1 MPTGHR
7 SVPGVQNPAV
17 PGEHD
22 GDGTDADV
30 NQDIAAPSASHRSRT
45 AKVTTSRMACAAAV
59 ITAAGTDQWLSATEA
74 GAVSPPKRRRIIGEV
89 GDFAQPELPHHVGT
103 PGEATRERQ
112 ASGESMMARARS
124 MRAWARPLIR
134 VRSA

>member
-30 NQDIAAPSASHRSRT
+30 NQDIAAPSAPSIADSEGHHQQNGLCRRGDHRSRYRPV
-45 AKVTTSRMACAAAV
+45 AECHRGWGGKP
-59 ITAAGTDQWLSATEA
+59 TEA
-74 GAVSPPKRRRIIGEV
+74 
-89 GDFAQPELPHHVGT
+89 PEDN
-103 PGEATRERQ
+103 R
-112 ASGESMMARARS
+112 
-124 MRAWARPLIR
+124 
-134 VRSA
+134 